1 MKKNV
6 DPQNRATQFQ
16 RFATL
21 LWDELRDAGHTAEN
35 KDPDDIIYR
44 DTVIEHIARR
54 AYDFA
59 AHVSLET
66 AQRVRGDVT
75 YYRDDEEVVDEIPDM
90 YEFSEQLRY

>member
-6 DPQNRATQFQ
+6 DQQNRAIQFQ

-21 LWDELRDAGHTAEN
+21 LLDELRNEGYTSEN

-59 AHVSLET
+59 THVSLET

-90 YEFSEQLRY
+90 YEFSEQLYY